1 MLDKF
6 ARLLVDY
13 CVEVKEGE
21 LVHID
26 AGIEAAPLVK
36 ELVREILQRKARPIY
51 TLGLDETGEYV
62 YRYLEPEDII
72 KLYQPNDISW
82 AYINTPSKKIDIG
95 SSYNTRAFSSVN
107 PEKLAAF
114 SQVMKPISDRFMER
128 ISSGDLKWVFTHYP
142 NHADAQEAGMPSSEY
157 RDFVFRAMKLHE
169 KDPIK
174 AWKKLRRTIRRYK
187 KELDRVHTIEI
198 ESPTASMRMSVRG
211 RKWIVDGGEMNM
223 PGGEIFTSPVE
234 DSVEGW
240 VKFTYPLVYFN
251 NVVSGVEFRF
261 KGGKIVEFDA
271 EEGKELLEKIL
282 SIDEG
287 ARRLGEVAFGLNY
300 DIDRFI
306 KNALFDEKI
315 GGTMHMAI
323 GKAFAEANGKND
335 SAIHIDLV
343 FDMKEGRV
351 KADGKVIYEDGKFV
365 I

>member
-13 CVEVKEGE
+13 CVEVKEGD

-26 AGIEAAPLVK
+26 ASITSAPLVR
-36 ELVREILQRKARPIY
+36 ELVREITLRKARPMY
-51 TLGLDETGEYV
+51 TLGLDEVGEYI
-62 YRYLEPEDII
+62 YRYLEPEDIL

-82 AYINTPSKKIDIG
+82 AYINTPNKKIDIG

-107 PEKLAAF
+107 PAKLAAF
-114 SQVMKPISDRFMER
+114 SQAIKPISDRFMER
-128 ISSGDLKWVFTHYP
+128 LSTGDLKWVFTHYP
-142 NHADAQEAGMPSSEY
+142 NHADAQEAGVSSSEY
-157 RDFVFRAMKLHE
+157 REFVFRAMKLYE
-169 KDPIK
+169 RDPVK

-187 KELDRVHTIEI
+187 RVLDRVRTIEI
-198 ESPTASMRMSVRG
+198 ESPVAELRLSVKG

-261 KGGKIVEFDA
+261 REGKIVEFDA
-271 EEGKELLEKIL
+271 QEGRDLLEKIL
-282 SIDEG
+282 GIDGG

-306 KNALFDEKI
+306 KNPLFDEKI

-323 GKAFAEANGKND
+323 GKAFPEAGGKND

-343 FDMKEGRV
+343 FDMGQGRV
-351 KADGKVIYEDGKFV
+351 KADGEVIYEDGRFL